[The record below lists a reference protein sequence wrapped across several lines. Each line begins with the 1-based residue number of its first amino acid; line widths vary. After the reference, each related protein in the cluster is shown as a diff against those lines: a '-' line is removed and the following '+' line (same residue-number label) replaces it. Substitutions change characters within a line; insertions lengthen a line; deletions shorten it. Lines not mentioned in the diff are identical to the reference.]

1 MSKSKYRRIKQNKS
15 GRDSKETRQHPIPSA
30 KNDISNV
37 WLICSLD
44 RCPSLTPNHYLT
56 YITLRQTSSHLSMEC
71 TPFFSILRKRA
82 RRFFSTTAN
91 THKEIHFK
99 DANFI
104 FLIKIK
110 LFILRSYNKRELQFP
125 IFLVNTCRL

>member
-15 GRDSKETRQHPIPSA
+15 GRDSKETRQHPTPSA
-30 KNDISNV
+30 KNDISND

-56 YITLRQTSSHLSMEC
+56 YITLRQTPSQLSMEC
-71 TPFFSILRKRA
+71 IPFFFYFEKRA
-82 RRFFSTTAN
+82 RRFFSTTAK

-110 LFILRSYNKRELQFP
+110 LFILRSYNKRELQFS
-125 IFLVNTCRL
+125 ILLVNTGRL